1 MNPMPPSNDDP
12 AWRQMLEYLDGTLP
26 ADEVRA
32 LNERFKHEAELRS
45 VFADLLAQEIKL
57 KELGEEAALAAADA
71 AEQSDPATNIVRLA
85 ELPGDATFAPPAPIP
100 GPMPRRRGPH
110 ARPSLLRS
118 GLAMAASVALA
129 GLAIWWWVQPAKLAR
144 LSSLEGELTVERGDR
159 KFAAAP
165 GETLKA
171 GDRLVTSPNSQATFR
186 YLGEETEI
194 SLEAV
199 TQLKL
204 DLVQGSK
211 RLQLDRGTFEAV
223 VAKQK
228 PGNPMRLVT
237 QQADA
242 EVVGTRFKLL
252 TSAAAT
258 RLEVFEGA
266 VSILPSLD
274 GSSLL
279 VSAGKGVT
287 VVPGQPAVL
296 QNLAESRGTL
306 LLEQW
311 DGTAGGTNQTY
322 LGQFMFS
329 GVGVKPGSSRARGYL
344 HPPRSGA
351 YSFHVAG
358 TGTTELWLSDSE
370 DPARSRKVWSS
381 AEPNAAAAVAQLRTD
396 QRYYLELRCTSETEP
411 ASFTLSWTTPGG
423 QQRVIYGDYLSPFD
437 PGAPTTR

>member
-1 MNPMPPSNDDP
+1 MNPIPPSNDDH

-26 ADEVRA
+26 PEEVRT
-32 LNERFKHEAELRS
+32 LNERFKQDAELRS
-45 VFADLLAQEIKL
+45 VFVDVLGQEIKL
-57 KELGEEAALAAADA
+57 KELGEEAALAAEDA
-71 AEQSDPATNIVRLA
+71 AESSNPAANIVRLTG
-85 ELPGDATFAPPAPIP
+85 LPQQQAVSRSATAPRPA
-100 GPMPRRRGPH
+100 PRRRWPRL
-110 ARPSLLRS
+110 RPSPVRS

-129 GLAIWWWVQPAKLAR
+129 GLAIWLWVQPTNLAR
-144 LSSLEGELTVERGDR
+144 LNSLEGELTIQRGDR
-159 KFAAAP
+159 KFAATT
-165 GETLKA
+165 GEVLKA

-186 YLGEETEI
+186 YLGEETEV

-204 DLVQGSK
+204 DLIQGSK
-211 RLQLDRGTFEAV
+211 LLGLDQGTFEAA

-228 PGNPMRLVT
+228 PGKPLRLVT

-242 EVVGTRFKLL
+242 VVVGTRFKLL
-252 TSAAAT
+252 TSGTAT

-266 VSILPSLD
+266 VSILQGFEGP
-274 GSSLL
+274 SLL
-279 VSAGKGVT
+279 VPAGKGVT
-287 VVPGQPAVL
+287 VVPGQPALL
-296 QNLAESRGTL
+296 QNLAESRGTI
-306 LLEQW
+306 LLEHW
-311 DGTAGGTNQTY
+311 DGAAGGTNQTY

-370 DPARSRKVWSS
+370 EPARSRKVWSS
-381 AEPNAAAAVAQLRTD
+381 ADPSATPAVAQLRTD
-396 QRYYLELRCTSETEP
+396 QRYYLELRCVSESEP
-411 ASFTLSWTTPGG
+411 AAFTLSWTTPGG

-437 PGAPTTR
+437 PGAATPR